1 MKRFQEVGKSG
12 SCEKVEYQDLHAGDK
27 EWPGRSELVVTNSHF
42 STENKEI
49 NAHGI
54 KVKSDV
60 KAVSIGK

>member
-1 MKRFQEVGKSG
+1 M
-12 SCEKVEYQDLHAGDK
+12 
-27 EWPGRSELVVTNSHF
+27 VTNSHF